1 MTTETSD
8 APPVGEPQEEQPDQ
22 DPTTDTPDP
31 DTPEVPKDKQ
41 VESLRREAANYRTR
55 LRSTE
60 AELVAL
66 RDSAATDAEAAVETA
81 RAEARAE
88 AMSEALTEATARL
101 VRGEVLAAAAN
112 PKHRLADPA
121 DAIAFLDL
129 ASFEVDEQGHIDAD
143 AVSAAIAELL
153 KAKPYLSATSD
164 PDFGARIVGGP
175 AVQSMNDLIR
185 HNARR

>member
-1 MTTETSD
+1 MTTETTDD
-8 APPVGEPQEEQPDQ
+8 APPVGEPQEEEQPEQ
-22 DPTTDTPDP
+22 DPTTETPDP

-55 LRSTE
+55 LRATE

-66 RDSAATDAEAAVETA
+66 RDSAATDTEAAIETA

-153 KAKPYLSATSD
+153 KAKPYLSQTRD
-164 PDFGARIVGGP
+164 PEFGARPSAP
-175 AVQSMNDLIR
+175 AGAKTMDDFLR
-185 HNARR
+185 GA